1 MSKVD
6 RIKEEIGWL
15 KIVFAVTAASTNW
28 RSCNGEWMVVTALA
42 ALVTA
47 MILVA
52 RDAATHGHK

>member
-1 MSKVD
+1 M
-6 RIKEEIGWL
+6 
-15 KIVFAVTAASTNW
+15 
-28 RSCNGEWMVVTALA
+28 EWMVVAALA